1 MRHMVK
7 CETIAVTDKQ
17 AEDLRAA
24 ARVRLKCARSR
35 GAKHLTFG
43 DYFKCVRGKVPNR
56 TDADTTCAEH
66 RLVRVA
72 CGLRQKAHIT
82 HKAKGNVHFKKGTA
96 LAKAYPIGVRCYAP
110 PTTTMTIEPAGTRMP
125 GFGTH
130 RQIIRDLYREVVMYE
145 TEYNAMN
152 AKSRVEFEEISKARD
167 SIPWPEY
174 FARYREWGEGKKRVA
189 AYGEQVQEAM
199 AKYDAAVASREAYT
213 SNVFSISNRF
223 E

>member
-1 MRHMVK
+1 MVK

-17 AEDLRAA
+17 AAALRAA

-43 DYFKCVRGKVPNR
+43 DYFKGVRGKVPNR

-96 LAKAYPIGVRCYAP
+96 LAKAHPVGVRCYAP
-110 PTTTMTIEPAGTRMP
+110 PALEPSGGTYPSLQDQNWAFHSAYGR
-125 GFGTH
+125 
-130 RQIIRDLYREVVMYE
+130 L
-145 TEYNAMN
+145 YNA
-152 AKSRVEFEEISKARD
+152 RVEHTA
-167 SIPWPEY
+167 
-174 FARYREWGEGKKRVA
+174 AKKRRHDFDNDEGWKSSDHNVIGDLLTRREPLLIEVDAYDKKEQA
-189 AYGEQVQEAM
+189 ARFIHDKAT
-199 AKYDAAVASREAYT
+199 DAYNKHLRALQRRRLT
-213 SNVFSISNRF
+213 F
-223 E
+223 